1 MDMFE
6 ALFRIVV
13 QVKTDGQG
21 QRAFPVTNDRPA
33 VNEHELISLLAS
45 VYQEEVYPML
55 RAEDTLTV
63 TAHLDVPTR
72 EVERTFR
79 FRQDRLF
86 EGEGIPQPLA
96 DLQPLLDG
104 VYEQFIQQV
113 VPGDVL
119 TLTFHVD
126 HP

>member
-1 MDMFE
+1 MFE

-13 QVKTDGQG
+13 QVNTDEQG

-33 VNEHELISLLAS
+33 VNENELISLLAT

-55 RAEDTLTV
+55 RADDTLTV

-72 EVERTFR
+72 EVERSFR
-79 FRQDRLF
+79 FRHDRLF

-96 DLQPLLDG
+96 DLQPLVQGL
-104 VYEQFIQQV
+104 YEQFIQQV

>member
-1 MDMFE
+1 MFE

-13 QVKTDGQG
+13 QVETDGQG
-21 QRAFPVTNDRPA
+21 QRVFPVTKQLPA
-33 VNEHELISLLAS
+33 VNETGFFSLLAS
-45 VYQEEVYPML
+45 VYQEEVYPTL
-55 RAEDTLTV
+55 RANDTLTV

-79 FRQDRLF
+79 FRPDRLF

-96 DLQPLLDG
+96 DLLPLVQG
-104 VYEQFIQQV
+104 IYEHFIQQV

-119 TLTFHVD
+119 TITFHIGQ
-126 HP
+126 P

>member
-1 MDMFE
+1 MFE

-13 QVKTDGQG
+13 PVETDGQG
-21 QRAFPVTNDRPA
+21 QRVFPVTNHLPA
-33 VNEHELISLLAS
+33 VNETDFYSLLAS
-45 VYQEEVYPML
+45 VYEEEVYPTL
-55 RAEDTLTV
+55 RANDTLTV

-79 FRQDRLF
+79 FREDRLF

-96 DLQPLLDG
+96 DLLPLARG
-104 VYEQFIQQV
+104 FYEQFIRQV

-119 TLTFHVD
+119 TITFHVE